1 MKKYIGKVEL
11 VSEDMNLLVD
21 ILNEKMLIYLTNQPL
36 YKEKFGENIK
46 RQNLLA
52 FLKNDLY
59 NISKYALNNFYKE
72 LHYKMAH
79 IRRELEKSNKEYETI
94 LKLKKLRELREL
106 FANVELDENELK
118 AIPIF
123 LKCMEIEHNKN
134 IAFIIEN
141 EIYIRKRIKKEIN
154 LLNINQDNCFVDE
167 FDPEIEEELNS
178 FCKQVGVNDE
188 EYKLESNMKEL
199 ENKYVINDESIL
211 SIDDID
217 KKIQLDVF
225 SGDSEVGY
233 YKELSE
239 EDFFKIIKDLGEH
252 NSKIKEKFKNL
263 LKLSNEWGAH
273 TEDKLYEMWM
283 VWTDEEV
290 SVIDKVLKKSLYGEV
305 IKKSDLDELEDMSE
319 NIMYRHL
326 LSRIVL
332 HLIYR
337 RMSSQYLEE
346 VLG

>member
-1 MKKYIGKVEL
+1 MFADVK
-11 VSEDMNLLVD
+11 
-21 ILNEKMLIYLTNQPL
+21 LNES
-36 YKEKFGENIK
+36 E
-46 RQNLLA
+46 
-52 FLKNDLY
+52 
-59 NISKYALNNFYKE
+59 LN
-72 LHYKMAH
+72 
-79 IRRELEKSNKEYETI
+79 
-94 LKLKKLRELREL
+94 
-106 FANVELDENELK
+106 
-118 AIPIF
+118 AIPIV
-123 LKCMEIEHNKN
+123 LKCMEIEYNKN
-134 IAFIIEN
+134 IAFMIEN
-141 EIYIRKRIKKEIN
+141 EIYIRERIKKEIN

-167 FDPEIEEELNS
+167 FDPEIEEELNR

-263 LKLSNEWGAH
+263 LKLSDEWGPH

-290 SVIDKVLKKSLYGEV
+290 SVIDKVLKKSLYDEV
-305 IKKSDLDELEDMSE
+305 IKKSDIDELEYMSE